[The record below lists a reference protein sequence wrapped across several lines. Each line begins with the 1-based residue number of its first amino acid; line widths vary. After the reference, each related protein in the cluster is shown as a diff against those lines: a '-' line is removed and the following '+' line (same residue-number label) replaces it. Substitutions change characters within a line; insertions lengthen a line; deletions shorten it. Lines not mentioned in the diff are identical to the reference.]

1 MKKNVINL
9 IPVFIAVVLF
19 FSVFVSVA
27 VKNSIAKEDNNTKPT
42 STAANGKSNKQAK
55 ATKTSTEKENPKKA
69 EEELRAVWVPYMSL
83 DMSGTDYSEAA
94 FKSKI
99 DSIVINCKKH
109 KLNAVIIHVRPC
121 GDALYKSSYFPWSH
135 ILTGKQGKDPG
146 YDPLEYIV
154 KAFHDEDIEVHAWV
168 NPLRI
173 RMSNTPS
180 EFSDDNPYMI
190 WKNDGDKSNDNY
202 IFTSGDNIYYNPAY
216 SEVRRLIINGIREIV
231 ENYDIDAVHFDDY
244 FYPEDDND
252 CDSASYGEY
261 IKSLKKEE
269 APLSKAEWRKS
280 NINSLIS
287 GVYSAIHSAKDD
299 VEFGISPQCNT
310 ENDEKLSADI
320 YSWGSVDGY
329 VDYICPQIYV
339 SNEHPVLP
347 FNESADQWR
356 KIVSNKNVKLYL
368 GLGVYKAGTDK
379 DSGTWLLS
387 DDILKEQILY
397 GRSISC
403 NGFMLYSY
411 DYLDSEAAKDEVAN
425 VMSVF

>member
-19 FSVFVSVA
+19 ITVFTSAA
-27 VKNSIAKEDNNTKPT
+27 VKSSIGKEDNNKTPVSASIDSKSSEQTK
-42 STAANGKSNKQAK
+42 
-55 ATKTSTEKENPKKA
+55 EKENPEKKDIKES

-83 DMSGTDYSEAA
+83 DMSGTDHSEKS
-94 FKSKI
+94 FKDKI
-99 DSIVINCKKH
+99 DTIVTNCKKH

-121 GDALYKSSYFPWSH
+121 GDALYRSSYFPWSH
-135 ILTGKQGKDPG
+135 ILTGEQGKDPG
-146 YDPLEYIV
+146 YDPLEYIIQ
-154 KAFHDEDIEVHAWV
+154 AFHNEDIEVHAWI

-180 EFSDDNPYMI
+180 EFSDNNPYMK
-190 WKNDGDKSNDNY
+190 WKNDSDKSNDNY
-202 IFTSGDNIYYNPAY
+202 TFTSGDSIYYNPAY
-216 SEVRRLIINGIREIV
+216 PEVRRLIINGIKEIV
-231 ENYDIDAVHFDDY
+231 ENYDVDAIHFDDY
-244 FYPEDDND
+244 FYPEDDED
-252 CDSASYGEY
+252 CDSVSYDKY

-269 APLSKAEWRKS
+269 TPLSKAEWRKG

-287 GVYSAIHSAKDD
+287 GVYSAIHSAKDN
-299 VEFGISPQCNT
+299 VEFGISPQCNI

-320 YSWGSVDGY
+320 YSWGSIDGY

-347 FNESADQWR
+347 FSKSADQWR

-368 GLGVYKAGTDK
+368 GLGIYKAGTDK
-379 DSGTWLLS
+379 DNGTWLLS

-397 GRSISC
+397 GRSINC

-411 DYLDSEAAKDEVAN
+411 DYLDSDEAKEEIAN